1 MSYRVAIGSLLTECN
16 QLTGKT
22 TALADF
28 ERTELRR
35 GKAVLEVTAGVVGGM
50 LQTLRARGI
59 DIQPLVVASAV
70 PGGVLTS
77 ACYHQL
83 KGELL
88 ASLQEALPCDALL
101 LALHG
106 GAAVQNQE
114 DLEGDLLESV
124 RQVVG
129 PVRPVVA
136 TLDLHAHVTEKM
148 VRDANAL
155 VAWETYPHRDTFST
169 GCRGASLLLDTLD
182 GKVKPTM
189 VMAKVPVLVGAING
203 STEGDGPFAE
213 VMRFAKTHEGT
224 DGVLSTSVFLVQP
237 YLDAADM
244 GGGGL
249 VITNNDLEGATTLAL
264 EIAWK
269 YWERR
274 FHLDPKLYTPAE
286 AIALGMKVVGGP
298 ILLVET
304 ADCCGGGAAG
314 DSVASLKALLNAQV
328 PETSVVPVVDPEA
341 AAHCHEKGVGQS
353 ITVALGH
360 KLDPQWG
367 KPISVSGRIEKLG
380 DGRFRY
386 AGGIWDAQGGNMGP
400 CAVLQAGS
408 VQVLISTHPTYDW
421 ADEQFR
427 SMGIDALKAKF
438 IVVKNPMNFRL
449 GYAGVYKDFYVL
461 DTPGPTPATLHR
473 VKYKKLQRPYYPAD
487 SNIPNLRPVLLR
499 HA

>member
-1 MSYRVAIGSLLTECN
+1 MGYRIAVGSLLTECN

-22 TALADF
+22 TAIADF

-50 LQTLRARGI
+50 LETLRTPGV
-59 DIQPLVVASAV
+59 DIRPLVVASAV

-88 ASLQEALPCDALL
+88 ASLQGALPCDALL

-106 GAAVQNQE
+106 GAAVEDQD

-129 PVRPVVA
+129 HALPVVA

-148 VRDANAL
+148 VQNANAL

-169 GCRGASLLLDTLD
+169 GCRGARLLLNTLD
-182 GKVKPTM
+182 GMVKPTM
-189 VMAKVPVLVGAING
+189 AMAKVPVLVGAING

-213 VMRFAKTHEGT
+213 VMRFAKSHDGKG
-224 DGVLSTSVFLVQP
+224 GVLSTSVFLVQP

-249 VITNNDLEGATTLAL
+249 VITNNDPKRATALAE

-274 FHLDPKLYTPAE
+274 FDLDPTLYTPAD
-286 AIALGMKVVGGP
+286 AIALGMKVKGGP
-298 ILLVET
+298 HLLVET

-314 DSVASLKALLNAQV
+314 DSVASLKALLDAQI
-328 PETSVVPVVDPEA
+328 PETSLVPVVDPEA
-341 AAHCHEKGVGQS
+341 AAFCYEKGVGQR
-353 ITVALGH
+353 ITLALGH

-367 KPISVSGRIEKLG
+367 KPINVSGEIKRVG

-386 AGGIWDAQGGNMGP
+386 AGGIWDAQWGNMGP
-400 CAVLQAGS
+400 CALFQAGS
-408 VQVLISTHPTYDW
+408 VQVLIATHPTYDW
-421 ADEQFR
+421 ADEQLR
-427 SMGIDALKAKF
+427 SMGIDVLKAKF

-449 GYAGVYKDFYVL
+449 GYAGIYKDFYVL

-487 SNIPNLRPVLLR
+487 SDIPNLRPVLLR
-499 HA
+499 PA